1 MRRLLRKIWQAW
13 RIVGT
18 GISFSVF
25 GLLGLLMTVAVFPVT
40 RLLVRDPV
48 AREFRNQ
55 KLVHWG
61 FRLFVRLMVGLGVL
75 VVDVRDGERLA
86 EPGQLVIA
94 NHPTLID
101 IVVLVS
107 LMPQADCVVKKEAWS
122 NPFMRGAVSAT
133 GYLPNDSG
141 DALVEACVERLRA
154 GRSLVLF
161 PEGTRSP
168 KGGLGP
174 FRRGFAH
181 AALASGCP
189 LRTVVIRADPHAL
202 MRGQPWYDV
211 PERRLRLTLDC
222 GRMVDPQ
229 ELAQGA
235 PTRGIAARR
244 ISTSLRDFY
253 GKTLQT
259 QRA

>member
-1 MRRLLRKIWQAW
+1 MNRRISRAW

-25 GLLGLLMTVAVFPVT
+25 GILGLLMTALIFP
-40 RLLVRDPV
+40 LMHLAVRDPV
-48 AREFRNQ
+48 QRAFGNQ
-55 KLVHWG
+55 RLVHWA
-61 FRLFVRLMVGLGVL
+61 FRFFVRLMVSLGVMTL
-75 VVDVRDGERLA
+75 DVRDGHLLA
-86 EPGQLVIA
+86 QPGQLVIA

-122 NPFMRGAVSAT
+122 NPFMRGVVSAT

-141 DALVEACVERLRA
+141 EALVEACAERLRA

-168 KGGLGP
+168 EGGIGP

-181 AALASGCP
+181 VALATGCP
-189 LRTVVIRADPHAL
+189 LRTVVIRADPPTL

-211 PERRLRLTLDC
+211 PERRLRLTVEC
-222 GRMVDPQ
+222 GRTGDPKK
-229 ELAQGA
+229 LSDGA
-235 PTRGIAARR
+235 ASRGAGARR
-244 ISTSLRDFY
+244 ISITLRDFY
-253 GKTLQT
+253 GETLQT
-259 QRA
+259 QRP